1 MTKNK
6 TWKMLLTIFFV
17 GFLTACGDDD
27 DSPFAGV
34 DNNILSFS
42 LSLGENT
49 WQAAIVDDKIILS
62 APQGTELNGA
72 TAHYTISE
80 QASIAPTRQA
90 SAHGTKNS
98 N

>member
-34 DNNILSFS
+34 DNNILSRC
-42 LSLGENT
+42 LLEKT
-49 WQAAIVDDKIILS
+49 
-62 APQGTELNGA
+62 
-72 TAHYTISE
+72 
-80 QASIAPTRQA
+80 
-90 SAHGTKNS
+90 HGKPP
-98 N
+98 